1 MASALLEP
9 IEMFK
14 NNIALYHNS
23 FGTCWNVMITYLLMY
38 SDETRNK
45 ILDVVLLKELDYT
58 KPILIYEYLIAMK
71 AYELVECA
79 FKRDTIDL
87 VLPLSRFSPYFPYYK
102 LKKKDVVTNI
112 VIQFMLRIN
121 RKCNDYIMRS
131 VQELPVEAPMDAP
144 ALRKANSV
152 DDEKCIQ
159 DYVFDFFDYDK
170 GEGLIIDHSIIYFN
184 LLSTIFINT
193 LYYIQPIRINS
204 IEKPSGFIE
213 KLEQGDYNRS
223 LGYMIGVKGH
233 IVCIVKYKGGW
244 KFCDNQYIYDFN
256 MDEFMRD
263 FNTPGINMVYNTYK
277 GIIKLVSVDES
288 PKIVYYSPDVP
299 EIMKAKRI
307 LVADTSKI
315 FNLMRVV
322 EHDASKL
329 PFRETLYKLLTFTPF
344 VKTDII
350 YNIFPENPLLD
361 YIRDGKNEKILEL
374 IKKGVNIDM
383 FSANSIFPIHTALT
397 QGNIEAARLLIN
409 YGCDLSNVR
418 IDNELVTARREQIR
432 SGNLITPELQQLYD
446 SIGLVYKEVQ
456 KPKVIKQYYKNLST
470 DAKKALYAYHQKL
483 EAKYNLGITIKSFIS
498 VYNFMIHIDAI
509 NSVDKFRSNLN
520 SMIKMGGILYL
531 KSIFKQPDYIQY
543 VEEQSLKSKY
553 IMYDESQNSHP
564 SFKKDFKSLY
574 QKYKHKYLKLK
585 ELVR

>member
-1 MASALLEP
+1 M
-9 IEMFK
+9 
-14 NNIALYHNS
+14 
-23 FGTCWNVMITYLLMY
+23 
-38 SDETRNK
+38 
-45 ILDVVLLKELDYT
+45 
-58 KPILIYEYLIAMK
+58 
-71 AYELVECA
+71 
-79 FKRDTIDL
+79 

-121 RKCNDYIMRS
+121 RKCNDYTMRS
-131 VQELPVEAPMDAP
+131 VQKLPAEAPMDPP

-159 DYVFDFFDYDK
+159 NYVLEFFDYDE

-213 KLEQGDYNRS
+213 KLEQRDYYHS
-223 LGYMIGVKGH
+223 LGYMIGVSGH
-233 IVCIVKYKGGW
+233 VVCIVKYKGGW

-277 GIIKLVSVDES
+277 GIIKLVSVDER

-299 EIMKAKRI
+299 EIMKTQRI

-329 PFRETLYKLLTFTPF
+329 PFRETLYKLLTFTPS

-374 IKKGVNIDM
+374 IMKGVNIDM
-383 FSANSIFPIHTALT
+383 FSANSIFPIHSALT

-432 SGNLITPELQQLYD
+432 SGDLITPELQQLYD
-446 SIGLVYKEVQ
+446 SIGLRYEEVQ
-456 KPKVIKQYYKNLST
+456 KPKVIKQYYKNLTT

-483 EAKYNLGITIKSFIS
+483 EATHKLGITIKSFIS
-498 VYNFMIHIDAI
+498 VYNYMIHINASS
-509 NSVDKFRSNLN
+509 SVDKFRRDLN
-520 SMIKMGGILYL
+520 GVIEMSGTVYL
-531 KSIFKQPDYIQY
+531 RNVFNQPDYIRY
-543 VEEQSLKSKY
+543 VEEQSKKNKYVKNGESEALRLDDIFHKKY
-553 IMYDESQNSHP
+553 IMYKQ
-564 SFKKDFKSLY
+564 
-574 QKYKHKYLKLK
+574 KYLKLK